1 MAKRVYL
8 LGAFFLNSGPGADTS
23 GTFGDWGRL
32 STTRRKRHTVVTL
45 HSRPLGNPN
54 PKHRF
59 SSTNQPPRP

>member
-8 LGAFFLNSGPGADTS
+8 LGAFFLRSGNTANTS
-23 GTFGDWGRL
+23 GTFGNWGRL
-32 STTRRKRHTVVTL
+32 SNTLKRKHTVVTL